1 MDSTPSSLIVATVLI
16 ASTQLVL
23 TLYGAGLRRPF
34 GSLRTVSFIPI
45 WLRRSDVYV
54 FPADL
59 AFLALIV
66 SMWVIILKSTNVPY
80 ALVTG
85 LLFYV
90 LGDYL
95 AHRIDLMKSFF
106 ISVALSCLSIGTA
119 VLLKTVQ

>member
-34 GSLRTVSFIPI
+34 GSLRTVSFMPI
-45 WLRRSDVYV
+45 WLRSSDLYV

-66 SMWVIILKSTNVPY
+66 SMWVIILSSTSVPY

-85 LLFYV
+85 LVFYM
-90 LGDYL
+90 LGDHL
-95 AHRIDLMKSFF
+95 AHRIDLKKSFF
-106 ISVALSCLSIGTA
+106 ISVALSCLSIGAA
-119 VLLKTVQ
+119 VLLETAR